1 MPPDRDDHSTPE
13 SDSDGVGSSDRSGE
27 PEDVCGGNGDTGGD
41 TRHTGGDGDADGGDG
56 SDADRDALE
65 RFSGQRQTGPAT
77 RGFGAFDDVGAGGD
91 IGGGASSGS
100 AARAA
105 FGGEEPAGS
114 GSLRT
119 RLQRRLPSRVTIVLS
134 VLGLALAAAFL
145 ADVFLVRVYFVEA
158 WEWDPTRSDW
168 LFLASL
174 WILLT
179 LATRVAPNRELAR
192 RYWDRLRDDRAAVV
206 SLWVLCGF
214 FLLGVVGPLAVG
226 DPQSRF
232 LLGGQPPLFV
242 SVDANSVADCA
253 GTVSDGRCW
262 GSLSFPLG
270 TDTFGYSVAT
280 LLVAGA
286 RLAVYVAT
294 ITAAIVVP
302 LGALVGS
309 TAGFY
314 GGRVDALLSRYVDVQ
329 QTIPAIVAYVVLVL
343 VIEKSLFMLVLVFGL
358 FSWGGVARVVRAET
372 MQRRNAEYVI
382 AAEGLG
388 GTRRYRLRRHV
399 LPNVSH
405 GVVTAFGQQVPL
417 LLVTEA
423 AIAYLNLNDIDQPSW
438 GTLIANGV
446 ASGVVEQW
454 WVAAA
459 GVAAL
464 AGTTLA
470 FKLAADALRD
480 ALDPTG

>member
-1 MPPDRDDHSTPE
+1 MAPDRDEISDHDDVRRGRGGGGSEEGDKNENRTE
-13 SDSDGVGSSDRSGE
+13 SENENAAENEFDRFARRSRHGPTVTGFGTDETADVGSSEGRS
-27 PEDVCGGNGDTGGD
+27 VGGSAVRTTLGDDASSERAGG
-41 TRHTGGDGDADGGDG
+41 TR
-56 SDADRDALE
+56 
-65 RFSGQRQTGPAT
+65 RFSAPAPHS
-77 RGFGAFDDVGAGGD
+77 V
-91 IGGGASSGS
+91 
-100 AARAA
+100 
-105 FGGEEPAGS
+105 
-114 GSLRT
+114 
-119 RLQRRLPSRVTIVLS
+119 
-134 VLGLALAAAFL
+134 VLGVLALALVALFL
-145 ADVFLVRVYFVEA
+145 TDVYLVHVYLVPS

-174 WILLT
+174 WLLAT
-179 LATRVAPNRELAR
+179 LATRLVPNRALAA
-192 RYWDRLRDDRAAVV
+192 RYWRRIRTDRGAVA
-206 SLWVLCGF
+206 SLIGLGAF
-214 FLLGVVGPLAVG
+214 FVVGVVGPLEVG
-226 DPQSRF
+226 APEARF
-232 LLGGQPPLFV
+232 LLGGQPPVLV

-253 GTVSDGRCW
+253 GTVSNGRCW
-262 GSLSFPLG
+262 GSLAFPLG
-270 TDTFGYSVAT
+270 TDTFGYSVTT
-280 LLVAGA
+280 LLVAGT
-286 RLAVYVAT
+286 RLAVYVAV

-302 LGALVGS
+302 LGALVGA

-314 GGRVDALLSRYVDVQ
+314 GGRVDAVLSRYIDVQ
-329 QTIPAIVAYVVLVL
+329 QSIPAVVAYVVLVL
-343 VIEKSLFMLVLVFGL
+343 VIEKSLFMLVVVFGL

-372 MQRRNAEYVI
+372 KQRRDAEYVR

-388 GTRRYRLRRHV
+388 GSRVYRLRRHV

-446 ASGVVEQW
+446 ASGVVTQW

-459 GVAAL
+459 GVVAL

>member
-1 MPPDRDDHSTPE
+1 MPSDRDD
-13 SDSDGVGSSDRSGE
+13 GS
-27 PEDVCGGNGDTGGD
+27 PAP
-41 TRHTGGDGDADGGDG
+41 DADAPRRFARDGHGG
-56 SDADRDALE
+56 
-65 RFSGQRQTGPAT
+65 PVV
-77 RGFGAFDDVGAGGD
+77 RGFGDDDRATVGSD
-91 IGGGASSGS
+91 DGS
-100 AARAA
+100 PATEARDGEAVGRVGRGPRADGPGTDEADRAEGLRSALPARHTLAMAA
-105 FGGEEPAGS
+105 
-114 GSLRT
+114 
-119 RLQRRLPSRVTIVLS
+119 
-134 VLGLALAAAFL
+134 LGLALVAVFL
-145 ADVFLVRVYFVEA
+145 YDVFVVHVYLVES

-174 WILLT
+174 WLLAT
-179 LATRVAPNRELAR
+179 LATRVVPNRALAE
-192 RYWDRLRDDRAAVV
+192 RYWSRIRDDGGAMAALAVLGAFFVV
-206 SLWVLCGF
+206 GL
-214 FLLGVVGPLAVG
+214 VGPLAVG
-226 DPQSRF
+226 SPQSRF
-232 LLGGQPPLFV
+232 LLGGQPPPLL
-242 SVDANSVADCA
+242 SVDANAVANCA
-253 GTVSDGRCW
+253 GTVSAGRCW
-262 GSLSFPLG
+262 GSLAYPLG
-270 TDTFGYSVAT
+270 TDTYGYGVAT
-280 LLVAGA
+280 LLVAGT
-286 RLAVYVAT
+286 RLALYVAV

-302 LGALVGS
+302 VGALVGA

-314 GGRVDALLSRYVDVQ
+314 GGRVDRVLSRYIDVQ
-329 QTIPAIVAYVVLVL
+329 QTIPAVVAYVVLVL

-372 MQRRNAEYVI
+372 RQRRDAEYVR

-423 AIAYLNLNDIDQPSW
+423 AIAYLDLNAIDQPSW
-438 GTLIANGV
+438 GALIANGV
-446 ASGVVEQW
+446 DSGVVAQW
-454 WVAAA
+454 WVAGA